1 MQISNNPFAHP
12 RKKNENRPLYSKNNQ
27 SISKCAVTEM
37 SSKADEDYEES
48 ITPVCQRLFDHTYSQ
63 IEKEFDLMQTLPTEV
78 ITEAT
83 FKPNDLQEYLRQS
96 KEKDRSK
103 IKQIL
108 KENVF
113 NQNKNTTAREPKRR
127 VVSSQVIA
135 NVEECKQKTKY

>member
-1 MQISNNPFAHP
+1 
-12 RKKNENRPLYSKNNQ
+12 
-27 SISKCAVTEM
+27 M
-37 SSKADEDYEES
+37 SSKADEENEES
-48 ITPVCQRLFDHTYSQ
+48 ITPVCQRQFDHTYSQ

-96 KEKDRSK
+96 KEKDRPK

-113 NQNKNTTAREPKRR
+113 NQNRNATSRESKKR
-127 VVSSQVIA
+127 VVSSQVTA
-135 NVEECKQKTKY
+135 NVEDCKQKTKY